1 MIVFCTIIHFV
12 MKTLSTNKLFAKYV
26 SQNMLGMVGMSAYI
40 IADTFF
46 ISIAAGADGIAA
58 LNLVLPIY
66 SVIYALGSMIGLGSA
81 TRFNIASARG
91 DDEKQYYFSNAV
103 LFAII
108 IGIVFLILAFTI
120 PSKLLTLLGGDAT
133 IVAVGTNYT
142 KIFMSFAAFF
152 MLNQIF
158 NAFVRNDGDPSLAMI
173 ATLLSTLFN
182 IVFDY
187 ILMFPLGMGME
198 GAALATAFSP
208 ILGILICCLH
218 FKKEKNTIH
227 FKMVVPSIKRLIH
240 SCQLGM
246 SGFVGEMSSGVTT
259 LVFNFL
265 ILGIAGNIGLA
276 AYGIVANIAIVAVS
290 LFNGLTQGSQPLFSN
305 FYGKG
310 EIASIGKVLKL
321 AMVTSLVISIL
332 GLIVILVFT
341 DPLVQIFNSE
351 NNTQMATYAYE
362 GIRIYFVGYIFAGI
376 NLVGTGY
383 LGATENARWSFA
395 TSILRGFVAII
406 VCAIVLASLFGMIG
420 VWLAFPVAE
429 AITAI
434 VVVIGIIKNQ
444 RKIAKK

>member
-1 MIVFCTIIHFV
+1 
-12 MKTLSTNKLFAKYV
+12 
-26 SQNMLGMVGMSAYI
+26 MLGMVGMSAYI
-40 IADTFF
+40 LADTLF
-46 ISIAAGADGIAA
+46 ISIAAGSNGIAA

-66 SVIYALGSMIGLGSA
+66 SVIYAIGSMIGLGSA

-91 DDEKQYYFSNAV
+91 DEEKQYYFSNAV
-103 LFAII
+103 LFTII
-108 IGIVFLILAFTI
+108 IGVVFLILAFTI
-120 PSKLLTLLGGDAT
+120 PAKLLVLLGGDAT

-158 NAFVRNDGDPSLAMI
+158 NAFVRNDKDPALAMM

-208 ILGILICCLH
+208 IVGIIICSLH
-218 FKKEKNTIH
+218 FRKKTNTIH
-227 FKMVVPSIKRLIH
+227 FKWVFPSVRRLFR
-240 SCQLGM
+240 SCQLGI

-290 LFNGLTQGSQPLFSN
+290 LFNGLTQGSQPLFSSY
-305 FYGKG
+305 YGKG
-310 EIASIGKVLKL
+310 EIPSVGKVLKL
-321 AMVTSLVISIL
+321 AIITSLIISVV
-332 GLIVILVFT
+332 GLMVILIFT
-341 DPLVQIFNSE
+341 DPFVQIFNSE
-351 NNTQMATYAYE
+351 NNAQMAAYAYE
-362 GIRIYFVGYIFAGI
+362 GIRIYFVGYLFAGI

-383 LGATENARWSFA
+383 LSATENAKWSFVA
-395 TSILRGFVAII
+395 SILRGFVAII
-406 VCAIVLASLFGMIG
+406 ICAIVLASLFGMVG

-429 AITAI
+429 AITMI
-434 VVVIGIIKNQ
+434 VVIVGIVKNQ
-444 RKIAKK
+444 RKIAK

>member
-1 MIVFCTIIHFV
+1 MT
-12 MKTLSTNKLFAKYV
+12 TLSINKLFAKYV

-40 IADTFF
+40 LADTFF
-46 ISIAAGADGIAA
+46 ISIAAGSDGIAA

-81 TRFNIASARG
+81 TRFNIASARN
-91 DDEKQYYFSNAV
+91 DEEKHYYFSNAI
-103 LFAII
+103 LFVIL
-108 IGIVFLILAFTI
+108 IGIVFLILSFFT
-120 PSKLLTLLGGDAT
+120 PAKLLALLGGDAA
-133 IVAVGTNYT
+133 IIAVGTNYT
-142 KIFMSFAAFF
+142 RIFMSFAAFF
-152 MLNQIF
+152 MLAQVF
-158 NAFVRNDGDPSLAMI
+158 NAFVRNDGDPSLAMA
-173 ATLLSTLFN
+173 ATLISTLFN

-187 ILMFPLGMGME
+187 VLMFPLGLGME

-208 ILGILICCLH
+208 IVGVLICGLH
-218 FKKEKNTIH
+218 FRKKTNTLR
-227 FKMVVPSIKRLIH
+227 FKLTPPSLGRLFR

-265 ILGIAGNIGLA
+265 ILAIAGNIGLA

-310 EIASIGKVLKL
+310 EPASVAKVLKM
-321 AMVTSLVISIL
+321 AIVTSLIL
-332 GLIVILVFT
+332 AVFGILITQLFT
-341 DPLVQIFNSE
+341 EPIVSLFNSE
-351 NNTQMATYAYE
+351 NNLPMAEYASV
-362 GIRIYFVGYIFAGI
+362 GLKIYFTGYLFAGI
-376 NLVGTGY
+376 NILGTGY

-395 TSILRGFVAII
+395 TSILRGFVSII
-406 VCAIVLASLFGMIG
+406 VCAIVLAKLFGMMG

-434 VVVIGIIKNQ
+434 VVIIGIIKNQ
-444 RKIAKK
+444 RNISLK

>member
-1 MIVFCTIIHFV
+1 

-46 ISIAAGADGIAA
+46 ISIAAGSTGIAA

-66 SVIYALGSMIGLGSA
+66 SVIYAIGAMIGLGSA

-91 DDEKQYYFSNAV
+91 DEEKQYYFSNAV
-103 LFAII
+103 LFAIL

-120 PSKLLTLLGGDAT
+120 PVQLLTILGGDAT

-182 IVFDY
+182 IIFDY

-208 ILGILICCLH
+208 ILGMLICGLH
-218 FKKEKNTIH
+218 FKKAKNTIH
-227 FKMVVPSIKRLIH
+227 FKIMVPSVKRLVH
-240 SCQLGM
+240 SCQLGI

-265 ILGIAGNIGLA
+265 ILAIAGNIGLA

-290 LFNGLTQGSQPLFSN
+290 LFNGLTQGAQPLFSN

-310 EIASIGKVLKL
+310 EFASVGKVLRL
-321 AMVTSLVISIL
+321 AVFTSLLISVIC
-332 GLIVILVFT
+332 LIVILAFT
-341 DPLVQIFNSE
+341 DPLVQLFNSE
-351 NNTQMATYAYE
+351 NNTQMADYAYE
-362 GIRIYFVGYIFAGI
+362 GIRIYFVGYLFAGI

-383 LGATENARWSFA
+383 LSATENAKWAFVA
-395 TSILRGFVAII
+395 SILRGFVAII
-406 VCAIVLASLFGMIG
+406 ICAIVLANLFGMVG
-420 VWLAFPVAE
+420 VWMAFPVAE
-429 AITAI
+429 AITT
-434 VVVIGIIKNQ
+434 VVVIIGITKNQ
-444 RKIAKK
+444 KQMKRRL

>member
-1 MIVFCTIIHFV
+1 

-40 IADTFF
+40 LADTFF

-108 IGIVFLILAFTI
+108 IGIIFLILAFTV
-120 PSKLLTLLGGDAT
+120 PAKLLTLLGGDAT
-133 IVAVGTNYT
+133 IVAVGTTYT
-142 KIFMSFAAFF
+142 QIFMSFAAFF
-152 MLNQIF
+152 MLSQIF

-187 ILMFPLGMGME
+187 ILMFPLGLGME

-227 FKMVVPSIKRLIH
+227 FKMMVPSIRRLIH

-265 ILGIAGNIGLA
+265 ILAIAGNIGLA

-290 LFNGLTQGSQPLFSN
+290 LFNGLSQGSQPLFSN

-310 EIASIGKVLKL
+310 NPAAVSKVLRL
-321 AMVTSLVISIL
+321 AIITGLVIAIL
-332 GLIVILVFT
+332 GILITQLFT
-341 DPLVQIFNSE
+341 TPIVQIFNSE
-351 NNTQMATYAYE
+351 NNTQMAAYASV
-362 GIRIYFVGYIFAGI
+362 GLKIYFVGYLFAGF
-376 NLVGTGY
+376 NVVGTGY

-406 VCAIVLASLFGMIG
+406 VCAIVLANLFGMMG

-444 RKIAKK
+444 RKIAKKIRRAPL